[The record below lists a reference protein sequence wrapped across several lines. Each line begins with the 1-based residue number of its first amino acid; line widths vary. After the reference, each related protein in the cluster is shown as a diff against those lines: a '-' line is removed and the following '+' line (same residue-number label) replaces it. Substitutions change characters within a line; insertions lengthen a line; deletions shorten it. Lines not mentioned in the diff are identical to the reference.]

1 MVGFTVVKG
10 ASVVRVGG
18 REEQG
23 WVQAGAG
30 WCGSVQLG
38 VGRFSL
44 VWVGAAWCGS
54 VQLGMGRC
62 SGAADFSWVE
72 DGEVRRRHDFMH
84 EWLVMWCV

>member
-10 ASVVRVGG
+10 AASVVRVGG

-44 VWVGAAWCGS
+44 VWSCSLVWVGAA
-54 VQLGMGRC
+54 GMGRC